1 MNTDWPFYTD
11 FSRYMAIDDS
21 LADSI
26 PEPAVLSFERR
37 EAAEPFDEKFFL
49 VDSTSEAAGLSFELE
64 TAELFEKFCFSDP
77 ASEVE
82 ELSPEEPCSQVQP
95 TDVETQDP
103 LAEDNR
109 LTEEVSHDPGAN
121 GTPTRYLVGP
131 NAVRP
136 SDLGVLGATAIH
148 TDKELQK
155 ITV

>member
-1 MNTDWPFYTD
+1 MNADWPLYTD
-11 FSRYMAIDDS
+11 LSRYMVIDDF

-26 PEPAVLSFERR
+26 PEPAVLSFEER
-37 EAAEPFDEKFFL
+37 EAAQPFDEKLFL

-77 ASEVE
+77 ASEVA
-82 ELSPEEPCSQVQP
+82 ELSPEEPCSQVQS
-95 TDVETQDP
+95 TDVET
-103 LAEDNR
+103 R

-121 GTPTRYLVGP
+121 GTPTRYIVGP

-136 SDLGVLGATAIH
+136 SDLGVLGGTAIH